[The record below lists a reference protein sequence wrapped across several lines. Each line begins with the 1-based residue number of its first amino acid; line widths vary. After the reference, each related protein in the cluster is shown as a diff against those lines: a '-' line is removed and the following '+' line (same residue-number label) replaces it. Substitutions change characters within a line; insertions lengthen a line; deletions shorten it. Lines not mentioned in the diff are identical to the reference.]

1 MSKHCTACEELKQN
15 APHFTL
21 NGITE
26 RECESL
32 QNDTGLNNQLSV
44 LRNNCEDLNDM
55 LDCLVGALHEKL
67 PAYDVCNIKD
77 YIDQLMTNLY
87 TLKKAMICSKCGQW
101 KMLWRHDE
109 QIRLLWEETRRLWAE
124 IERVYQLLLR
134 EVARLDQRITAL
146 EEHVRRE
153 IERVIGLINDLRS
166 EMLRLLTELET
177 RVNNRMNQL
186 ILEAETRI
194 NDRITQIENTVNASN
209 RALQIIVNNLRNSG
223 AWSGTSTAPI
233 NPPVDIGGNL
243 VTERNFATGNI
254 NLFGNAAGNRFIR
267 TNSSNSNPQDIRGGL
282 T

>member
-15 APHFTL
+15 APHFIL

-32 QNDTGLNNQLSV
+32 QKDTGLNNELSDF
-44 LRNNCEDLNDM
+44 RNNCEDLNEM
-55 LDCLVGALHEKL
+55 LDCLVRALHEKL

-87 TLKKAMICSKCGQW
+87 NLQKAMICSKCGQW
-101 KMLWRHDE
+101 KMLWHHDE
-109 QIRLLWEETRRLWAE
+109 QIRLLWTE

-134 EVARLDQRITAL
+134 EVARLDQRITDL

-166 EMLRLLTELET
+166 EMLRLLTELEI
-177 RVNNRMNQL
+177 RVNNRMDRL
-186 ILEAETRI
+186 ISEAETRI
-194 NDRITQIENTVNASN
+194 NNRITQIENTVNANN
-209 RALQIIVNNLRNSG
+209 RALQIIIGNLRNSG
-223 AWSGTSTAPI
+223 AWSGTSTASI
-233 NPPVDIGGNL
+233 NPPINIGGNL
-243 VTERNFATGNI
+243 VADRNFATGNI

>member
-1 MSKHCTACEELKQN
+1 MSKHCTACEELKRN
-15 APHFTL
+15 APNFIL

-55 LDCLVGALHEKL
+55 LDCLVGALHETL

-87 TLKKAMICSKCGQW
+87 SLQKAMICSKCGQW
-101 KMLWRHDE
+101 KMLWEHDE
-109 QIRLLWEETRRLWAE
+109 QIRLIREEIRRLWAE
-124 IERVYQLLLR
+124 I
-134 EVARLDQRITAL
+134 ARIDQRITDL

-153 IERVIGLINDLRS
+153 IERVIALINNLRY
-166 EMLRLLTELET
+166 EMLTLLSQLET
-177 RVNNRMNQL
+177 RVNNRMDQL
-186 ILEAETRI
+186 IQEAETRI
-194 NDRITQIENTVNASN
+194 NNRITEIENTLNANN

-223 AWSGTSTAPI
+223 AWTGTSTAPI
-233 NPPVDIGGNL
+233 DPPINIGGNL
-243 VTERNFATGNI
+243 VAERNFATGNI

-267 TNSSNSNPQDIRGGL
+267 TNSSNNNPQDIRGGL